1 VFVVLEY
8 NKLSVFFEETRQ
20 DILSPSGLIL
30 FQANERAQEIEE
42 EAVAKIGEFYSFC
55 HCYCL

>member
-1 VFVVLEY
+1 MLEY
-8 NKLSVFFEETRQ
+8 NKLSVFFEEKRQ